1 MGAVAALR
9 FAANSQ
15 CNILCLVLDSSYAI
29 LTELMNDIANSYKII
44 PILFS
49 RWAVHQ
55 VRNHIFEVANF
66 DINHMN
72 SLVPAVQSKYPA
84 IFVHGD

>member
-49 RWAVHQ
+49 RWV
-55 VRNHIFEVANF
+55 
-66 DINHMN
+66 
-72 SLVPAVQSKYPA
+72 VQ
-84 IFVHGD
+84 